1 MKKIITNLLNKTFKC
16 PRQESTLTLFLAEIL
31 KKLLKTTQKTTQAK
45 RQVVPNRQNGI
56 PNQTKPKAP

>member
-1 MKKIITNLLNKTFKC
+1 MGAEGIILPLI
-16 PRQESTLTLFLAEIL
+16 LAEIL